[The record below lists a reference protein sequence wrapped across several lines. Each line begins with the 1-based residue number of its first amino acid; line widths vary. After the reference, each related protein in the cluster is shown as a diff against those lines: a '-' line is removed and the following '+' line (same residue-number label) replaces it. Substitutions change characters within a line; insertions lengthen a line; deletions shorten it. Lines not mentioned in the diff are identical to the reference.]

1 MEISISFCKE
11 GLRNGF
17 WLLSISCNCILIF
30 FLRVIVLFPN
40 ATLKKKMLTGDGLS
54 DIVILIVDYC
64 GVFIKGHSQAICMFL
79 FACVLSM
86 FGKVQTD

>member
-1 MEISISFCKE
+1 
-11 GLRNGF
+11 
-17 WLLSISCNCILIF
+17 
-30 FLRVIVLFPN
+30 
-40 ATLKKKMLTGDGLS
+40 MLTGGGLS
-54 DIVILIVDYC
+54 DIVILIVDYR